1 MNYNNRYYFPC
12 ILIVYIIL
20 LTLNKAEIKDHIDLY
35 ENITEKLLYILGKIS
50 SACFSAVVRYRV
62 SLKCIEMTIKCLKS
76 VNTISARFHWTTL
89 NRIKS

>member
-35 ENITEKLLYILGKIS
+35 DDNRETFIHFREN
-50 SACFSAVVRYRV
+50 
-62 SLKCIEMTIKCLKS
+62 
-76 VNTISARFHWTTL
+76 
-89 NRIKS
+89 